1 MILHVTDVQYLQNY
15 QLKLTFNDGVA
26 GIVDLSNEL
35 WGEMFEPLKD
45 PVLFSQVRLDKEL
58 DTIVWVN
65 GADLAPEF
73 LHNLIQ
79 HVQEETHVQ

>member
-45 PVLFSQVRLDKEL
+45 PVLFSQVRLDKDL
-58 DTIVWVN
+58 DTIVWAN

>member
-1 MILHVTDVQYLQNY
+1 MILHITDVQYLQNY

-26 GIVDLSNEL
+26 GVVDLSNEL

-45 PVLFSQVRLDKEL
+45 FQLFSQVKLDKEL
-58 DTIVWVN
+58 DTIVWAN

-73 LHNLIQ
+73 LRNLIQ
-79 HVQEETHVQ
+79 PA